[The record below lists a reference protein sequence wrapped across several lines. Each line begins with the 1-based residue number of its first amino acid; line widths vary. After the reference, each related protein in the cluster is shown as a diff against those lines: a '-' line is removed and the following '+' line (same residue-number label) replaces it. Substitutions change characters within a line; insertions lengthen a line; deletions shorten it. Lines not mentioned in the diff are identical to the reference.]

1 MGNKFEQAFQTL
13 GKYYE
18 NYVSKMADDIV
29 EKSSELQRPYLGHGE
44 ELVDRYG
51 HQLLL
56 LRGILCELK
65 LRARPAVSARVEMK
79 VEQLRCPQDA
89 IASALADWFKKH
101 PSVALSHM
109 EIIQDKDDCLCV
121 LVYAGGGSAKDPGDL
136 D

>member
-1 MGNKFEQAFQTL
+1 MGNKFEQALQTL
-13 GKYYE
+13 GKYYG

-65 LRARPAVSARVEMK
+65 SRARPAARPEMK

-89 IASALADWFKKH
+89 LASALADWFKKH

-121 LVYAGGGSAKDPGDL
+121 LVYAGGAPRDHAETDCS
-136 D
+136 